1 MFELRA
7 WWRQSFPQ
15 CTFWVGGGSRCTVWD
30 SFSRQ
35 RMNVYINSRWPRTC
49 NGWATVSRN
58 RSVLIVDD
66 DEAVRKLMSI
76 MIAQEGY
83 KIFVAPNGYEALRLA
98 EVNPVDLLIS
108 DVEMPGMTGPE
119 LVLALTWRGLIER
132 SLLVSGNLSRINPVD
147 GWHNPVPLLAKPFN
161 AGQLLDKVH
170 SLLPD

>member
-1 MFELRA
+1 
-7 WWRQSFPQ
+7 
-15 CTFWVGGGSRCTVWD
+15 
-30 SFSRQ
+30 
-35 RMNVYINSRWPRTC
+35 MNVYINSRWPRTC

-147 GWHNPVPLLAKPFN
+147 GITLCLSSQNHSTLDNCWIRSIHYYPIETAGAQSVRLARSPPW
-161 AGQLLDKVH
+161 GDDKGKEV
-170 SLLPD
+170 